1 MCDECG
7 CSTIA
12 IFGCAYNSLSN
23 DLGYRASAA
32 CLTLLQARSLWEVQ
46 DTYRCSLESKH
57 KMSSKYVVG
66 VDLGGTKILAAVVDS
81 RGEVIGTGKKSTHA
95 EKGPEAVVQR
105 ITKAIDEA
113 LEAAK
118 VRTDRIAAIGIGVPG
133 VVDRAN
139 GVVVSTANLPGWHHV
154 PLSRI
159 LREWHNVPIAL
170 SNDVRVAAVGEHRI
184 GAGRGAHS
192 MVAVFIGTGIGGGV
206 IINDCLVEGFRG
218 SAGEVG
224 HMIVMA
230 DGPYAPG
237 GGIRGGIEA
246 LASRSAI
253 ERDIRAGLAAG
264 RPSVMPELLK
274 EKDTST
280 ITSGLL
286 AKAVERGDALT
297 IEVLRRAAHYL
308 GLHASA
314 LINAFDP
321 EMLVYG
327 GGVVEALGEWLL
339 SQIRDTARQ
348 HAINKHRL
356 DAVKIV
362 PAKLGDYAGVV
373 GAGLMAWDLLQTN

>member
-1 MCDECG
+1 
-7 CSTIA
+7 
-12 IFGCAYNSLSN
+12 
-23 DLGYRASAA
+23 
-32 CLTLLQARSLWEVQ
+32 
-46 DTYRCSLESKH
+46 
-57 KMSSKYVVG
+57 MSSRYVVG
-66 VDLGGTKILAAVVDS
+66 VDLGGTKILAAVIDPQ
-81 RGEVIGTGKKSTHA
+81 GEVVGTGKKSTHA
-95 EKGPEAVVQR
+95 EKGPEAVVHR
-105 ITKAIDEA
+105 IGKAMDEA

-118 VRTDRIAAIGIGVPG
+118 VRKDRIAAIGIGVPG
-133 VVDRAN
+133 VVDRMS
-139 GVVVSTANLPGWHHV
+139 GVVISATNLPGWHHV
-154 PLSRI
+154 PLSRV
-159 LREWHNVPIAL
+159 LRDWHDVPVVV
-170 SNDVRVAAVGEHRI
+170 SNDVRVAAVGEHRV
-184 GAGRGAHS
+184 GAGRGVHS
-192 MVAVFIGTGIGGGV
+192 LVAVFIGTGIGGGV
-206 IINDCLVEGFRG
+206 ILNDCLIEGFRG

-224 HMIVMA
+224 HMVIMA

-264 RPSVMPELLK
+264 RPSVMPDLLK
-274 EKDTST
+274 EKDSST

-297 IEVLRRAAHYL
+297 IEVLRRAAFYL

-348 HAINKHRL
+348 YAINKHRI
-356 DAVKIV
+356 DAVRIV

-373 GAGLMAWDLLQTN
+373 GAGLLAWDTLQVK